1 MIKGLENLPCKER
14 LKDFVLFSLEKRRP
28 RGLSVQHS
36 KMYIKGGYKEDGGS
50 FFTRSHTEK
59 TRDNGY
65 KLHQERFYLD
75 IRKNFYSKNNLSL
88 EQLLMKE
95 SPSLEILKR

>member
-14 LKDFVLFSLEKRRP
+14 LKDFVLFSLEKRKP
-28 RGLSVQHS
+28 RGPSAQHS
-36 KMYIKGGYKEDGGS
+36 KMYVKGGYKEDGCS
-50 FFTRSHTEK
+50 FFTKSHIEK

-65 KLHQERFYLD
+65 KFHQERFYLG
-75 IRKNFYSKNNLSL
+75 IRKNFYSKNNHLL
-88 EQLLMKE
+88 EQPLMKE